1 VGDNIFSDNK
11 QDVYWIMDS
20 TFLILFGGLV
30 LAILF
35 ISYYLI
41 PNVICES
48 LRKNISQGTPQNAP
62 STLNDPING
71 ICSAFGR

>member
-1 VGDNIFSDNK
+1 
-11 QDVYWIMDS
+11 MDS
-20 TFLILFGGLV
+20 TLLILVGGVV

-71 ICSAFGR
+71 ICSAFGK